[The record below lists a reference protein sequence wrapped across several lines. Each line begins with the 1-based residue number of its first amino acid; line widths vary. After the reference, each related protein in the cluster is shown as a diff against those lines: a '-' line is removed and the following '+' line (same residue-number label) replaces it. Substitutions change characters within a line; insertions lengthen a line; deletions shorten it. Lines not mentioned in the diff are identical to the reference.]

1 VFCWHLWRK
10 YQDPDPGSGAISQRH
25 RFADPDLDPHQNVMN
40 PQHWYPERSKK
51 TDSEKALLTSYFVYL
66 AMFWIRNNLDGTIR
80 IQNSPIGRC
89 GFATLIPPVSRF
101 LIRKEK
107 NDCYDHPNNFSS
119 FSSFS
124 FCPSK
129 KNTKTPGVSRGR
141 GRGRG
146 TGRGRGRGGNNE
158 AVRVFTP
165 GSYPMQVCPYDFVKY
180 CRPVLCVST

>member
-1 VFCWHLWRK
+1 
-10 YQDPDPGSGAISQRH
+10 
-25 RFADPDLDPHQNVMN
+25 MN

-119 FSSFS
+119 FSSFR
-124 FCPSK
+124 F
-129 KNTKTPGVSRGR
+129 VL
-141 GRGRG
+141 
-146 TGRGRGRGGNNE
+146 
-158 AVRVFTP
+158 VRRT
-165 GSYPMQVCPYDFVKY
+165 QR
-180 CRPVLCVST
+180 RPVFQEVGVGVVELGAGADVEETMRLCAYSHLVATPCRFVLMIL